1 MFATTRQLMQQLD
14 WSPYLENTGA
24 NFNEGGEYQMSN
36 PDPDGLVCVCVC
48 VCVCMC
54 VCATAR
60 VRLCDHVLAWSSRGH
75 TRSRSRSPSLA
86 LVRVR
91 LLSLSLSLS
100 HFLHLTLHLSHCQG
114 PASNVADR
122 SFKEHNMAS
131 AWNGVSTYTR
141 AGSRIARSLTHA
153 FRHT

>member
-36 PDPDGLVCVCVC
+36 PDPDGL
-48 VCVCMC
+48 
-54 VCATAR
+54 
-60 VRLCDHVLAWSSRGH
+60 
-75 TRSRSRSPSLA
+75 
-86 LVRVR
+86 
-91 LLSLSLSLS
+91 
-100 HFLHLTLHLSHCQG
+100 G

-131 AWNGVSTYTR
+131 AWNGSANANPVD
-141 AGSRIARSLTHA
+141 RSQMIHKTA
-153 FRHT
+153 YYMNSK